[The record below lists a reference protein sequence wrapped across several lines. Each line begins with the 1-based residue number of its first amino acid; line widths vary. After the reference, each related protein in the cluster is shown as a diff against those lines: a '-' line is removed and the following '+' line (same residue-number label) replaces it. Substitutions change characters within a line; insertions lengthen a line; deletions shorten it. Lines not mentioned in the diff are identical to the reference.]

1 MGLLDDVKG
10 VLAQYASGGGSA
22 ANVATHFDQVA
33 QTGGSDVLAQ
43 GVSEIMRSDQ
53 TPDFGNLVGQLF
65 ANGTADQKAGMLN
78 ALIAAVPTDQRAKLS
93 ALIPGLAGVT
103 QVTGAQANAIPPTAV
118 STAAAAVE
126 EHPNVIDQMSQ
137 FYAQHP
143 ALVKTLGTAALMVA
157 MRGMS
162 RRRL

>member
-1 MGLLDDVKG
+1 MSLLDDMKG

-22 ANVATHFDQVA
+22 TSVGAHFDQIA
-33 QTGGSDVLAQ
+33 QSGNSGMLAQ

-78 ALIAAVPTDQRAKLS
+78 ALIAAVPADQRAKLQ
-93 ALIPGLAGVT
+93 AMIPGLGGLT
-103 QVTGAQANAIPPTAV
+103 QVTGAQASTIPPSAV
-118 STAAAAVE
+118 TNAAAQVQQ
-126 EHPNVIDQMSQ
+126 HPNVIDQMSQ

-162 RRRL
+162 RRR

>member
-1 MGLLDDVKG
+1 MGLLDDMKG
-10 VLAQYASGGGSA
+10 VLAQYAQGGGSA
-22 ANVATHFDQVA
+22 ASVGAHFDQIA
-33 QTGGSDVLAQ
+33 QSGNSGMLAQ

-78 ALIAAVPTDQRAKLS
+78 AVIASVPADQRAKI
-93 ALIPGLAGVT
+93 AAMIPGLSGLT
-103 QVTGAQANAIPPTAV
+103 QVTGAQASAIPPSAV
-118 STAAAAVE
+118 TNAAAQV

-162 RRRL
+162 RR

>member
-1 MGLLDDVKG
+1 MGLLDDMKG

-22 ANVATHFDQVA
+22 ASVGTHFDQIA
-33 QTGGSDVLAQ
+33 QSGNSGMLAQ
-43 GVSEIMRSDQ
+43 GVQEIMRSDQ

-78 ALIAAVPTDQRAKLS
+78 ALLAAVPADQRAKLQS
-93 ALIPGLAGVT
+93 MIPGLGGLT
-103 QVTGAQANAIPPTAV
+103 QVTGAQANAIPPSAV
-118 STAAAAVE
+118 TNAAAQV

-162 RRRL
+162 QRR